1 MHNKFGQDIIGD
13 FHRSIKQ
20 QAINIMLEEWDKIY
34 LLGEVRKVADSTL
47 KTDYN
52 YTTKS
57 SLYYV
62 ASKTQ
67 SIIRYA
73 NLNNKNAVSKALKE
87 DVFKL
92 ACTVFDL
99 YKAAEAIEA
108 GRTWD
113 AIALTIEKSG
123 SFEVTHYHNFGL
135 RYKALSEKF
144 FIDTEFLWASDIFG
158 YEPTSADLAK
168 QQLR

>member
-1 MHNKFGQDIIGD
+1 MYNKFGQDIIGD
-13 FHRSIKQ
+13 FHRNIKQ
-20 QAINIMLEEWDKIY
+20 QAINIMVEEWDKIY
-34 LLGEVRKVADSTL
+34 LLGEIRKTADATL
-47 KTDYN
+47 KANCN

-67 SIIRYA
+67 SIVRYA
-73 NLNNKNAVSKALKE
+73 SLNNKDAVSKALK
-87 DVFKL
+87 DDAFKL

-99 YKAAEAIEA
+99 YKAAEAIGA

-123 SFEVTHYHNFGL
+123 SFEVTHYHDFEL

-144 FIDTEFLWASDIFG
+144 FIDTEFLWASDTFG
-158 YEPTSADLAK
+158 YEPTSKDLAK
-168 QQLR
+168 C